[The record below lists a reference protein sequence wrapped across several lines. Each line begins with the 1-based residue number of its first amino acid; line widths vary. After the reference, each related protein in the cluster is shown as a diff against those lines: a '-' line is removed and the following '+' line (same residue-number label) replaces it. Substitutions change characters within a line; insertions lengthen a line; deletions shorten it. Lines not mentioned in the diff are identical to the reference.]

1 MSRSSNSNDTSDSIT
16 DELNKLL
23 DIKKS
28 TDSRSD
34 KSSCS
39 KESRNDNSCDT
50 KSSKTC
56 DTKSNK
62 TCDTKSSK
70 ICDTKT
76 NESKDCKKNCDSTSD
91 TEQLTCKDIA
101 SAISELRIDT

>member
-62 TCDTKSSK
+62 

-101 SAISELRIDT
+101 SAISELRIDTLK